1 MINYNVVMYIGV
13 GFVFVGFILF
23 LYSQHKLRELDRQ
36 QWLSDQ
42 LAISF
47 EKGKK
52 EDSMI
57 SFTPTAFF
65 CDICGTGGNGGKKCG
80 RGRTRKVDGVK
91 IKYGMNECNIKKEI
105 V

>member
-1 MINYNVVMYIGV
+1 MINYNIVMYIGV
-13 GFVFVGFILF
+13 GLIFVGFILF

-52 EDSMI
+52 ED
-57 SFTPTAFF
+57 AK
-65 CDICGTGGNGGKKCG
+65 NQL
-80 RGRTRKVDGVK
+80 
-91 IKYGMNECNIKKEI
+91 
-105 V
+105 

>member
-1 MINYNVVMYIGV
+1 MINYNVVMYIGIA
-13 GFVFVGFILF
+13 FVFVGFILF

-52 EDSMI
+52 EDAKNQS
-57 SFTPTAFF
+57 
-65 CDICGTGGNGGKKCG
+65 
-80 RGRTRKVDGVK
+80 
-91 IKYGMNECNIKKEI
+91 
-105 V
+105 

>member
-52 EDSMI
+52 ED
-57 SFTPTAFF
+57 AK
-65 CDICGTGGNGGKKCG
+65 NQL
-80 RGRTRKVDGVK
+80 
-91 IKYGMNECNIKKEI
+91 
-105 V
+105 